1 MSCKATTKAGKPCRS
16 RGVMENGLCMAHQPI
31 DVKRSKDF
39 IGEPGKGGR
48 EKKPR
53 LIDVLRA
60 EVEERMTEVTAPFWE
75 GLHSNDMD
83 TRQKSAKELLDRAYG
98 KPTQATEISGPQGD
112 PIELVKLPT
121 DKDWNTAVAKVLKQ
135 SGALDVNPDQ
145 DE

>member
-1 MSCKATTKAGKPCRS
+1 MACKATTKAGKPCKAPPLKDS
-16 RGVMENGLCMAHQPI
+16 TFCLAH
-31 DVKRSKDF
+31 DEKA
-39 IGEPGKGGR
+39 R
-48 EKKPR
+48 EKARFSGRQEKAGRKPKPR

-60 EVEERMTEVTAPFWE
+60 EVEERMDEITAPFWE
-75 GLHSNDMD
+75 GLHSDDMD

-121 DKDWNTAVAKVLKQ
+121 DKDWNSAVAKVLKQ

-145 DE
+145 DQ